1 MSNLPVI
8 AAVLRFFTALLNWW
22 NARNGGREVAAS
34 VAKTAEREA
43 EAVAKAP
50 SSRKELLDTLNKGE
64 F

>member
-22 NARNGGREVAAS
+22 NARNDGREVAAS
-34 VAKTAEREA
+34 IAKTAEREA
-43 EAVAKAP
+43 EAVAQAP
-50 SSRKELLDTLNKGE
+50 TDRKQLLDSLKAGT